1 MIFKLQIQY
10 DLWLA
15 KRKPTDKF
23 SWGHT
28 KMELSAPIHYEEKLF
43 EDMDEE
49 EKEATFRREVYATIH
64 EHMLK

>member
-1 MIFKLQIQY
+1 MIFKLQTQY

-28 KMELSAPIHYEEKLF
+28 KFKLDAPVEHEEKLF
-43 EDMDEE
+43 KDMDDE
-49 EKEATFRREVYATIH
+49 EKEAAFRREVYDTIH
-64 EHMLK
+64 KHML